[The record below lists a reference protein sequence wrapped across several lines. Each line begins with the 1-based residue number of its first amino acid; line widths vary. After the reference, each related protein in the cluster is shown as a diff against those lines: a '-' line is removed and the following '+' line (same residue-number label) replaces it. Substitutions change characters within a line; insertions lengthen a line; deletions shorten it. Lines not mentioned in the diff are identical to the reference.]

1 MQRRKFL
8 IGSAGAVATAA
19 FGSLAYTEA
28 TVNRSANVSVVT
40 DDDANAALLFDAQ
53 LGTSINADGQLVVD
67 GLSNL
72 NGGGDAYATPDGTFV
87 FGDSASPSTTY
98 AFSMTNQLA
107 SSRAFDVAINNL
119 APHRRVLIS

>member
-1 MQRRKFL
+1 
-8 IGSAGAVATAA
+8 
-19 FGSLAYTEA
+19 
-28 TVNRSANVSVVT
+28 
-40 DDDANAALLFDAQ
+40 
-53 LGTSINADGQLVVD
+53 VD

-107 SSRAFDVAINNL
+107 SSRAFDEPSTT
-119 APHRRVLIS
+119 PHRRVLIRDDVLRRDRFADRAG